1 MAIAWHGY
9 CMAFA
14 YFSHLPTKSLPQ
26 GLQRQI
32 SFEEQRGRE
41 RIAGL
46 AESTRRSLSD
56 QQRRLQAIAGQ
67 GMTRIQQTRDEG
79 ISKIA
84 SAQAA
89 AVQVR
94 ARNSPFQASA
104 QAVWLSEGSPVS
116 SWTPTSP
123 LRLVL
128 AEIQAFFC

>member
-1 MAIAWHGY
+1 MAIAWLLD
-9 CMAFA
+9 FLE
-14 YFSHLPTKSLPQ
+14 SSPQ

-56 QQRRLQAIAGQ
+56 QQRCLQEIAGQ

-84 SAQAA
+84 STQAA
-89 AVQVR
+89 AVQVI
-94 ARNSPFQASA
+94 AHISPLLASA
-104 QAVWLSEGSPVS
+104 QAVWLLKGSLSHHGHRQILSDWFPQRYRQS
-116 SWTPTSP
+116 S
-123 LRLVL
+123 
-128 AEIQAFFC
+128 ADHMA